1 MEDWPEAD
9 TKMIDAKLLG
19 AMNEIRRIAS
29 LALAKR
35 AEAGIK
41 VRQPL
46 AALKLKNGRNLE
58 NRADLLDILKD
69 EVNVKG
75 NCF

>member
-1 MEDWPEAD
+1 
-9 TKMIDAKLLG
+9 MIDAKLLE
-19 AMNEIRRIAS
+19 AMSEIRRIAS

-46 AALKLKNGRNLE
+46 AALKLKNGGIWKT
-58 NRADLLDILKD
+58 APIYWI
-69 EVNVKG
+69 
-75 NCF
+75 F